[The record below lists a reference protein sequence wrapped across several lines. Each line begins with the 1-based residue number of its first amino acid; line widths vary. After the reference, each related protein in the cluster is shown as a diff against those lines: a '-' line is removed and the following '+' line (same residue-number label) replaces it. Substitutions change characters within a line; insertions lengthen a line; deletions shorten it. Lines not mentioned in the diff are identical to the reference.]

1 LGITRKLEIEMRS
14 GQTNIELLK
23 CIANSKTKDVLVVL
37 PIPDVGFK
45 LSMHSPRPPENP
57 DFHVHWRSDQ
67 PYIHEDVDSSFF
79 STQYWIN
86 SITEFLNDSE
96 RCQPSS
102 DEDIMVF
109 HGILPSI
116 SIPASEKITVDIGQI
131 VQTMN
136 IGSVY
141 QTKTK
146 KLPSLVSKL
155 QREYSASDLGRNFIM
170 GFSEERILM
179 PSSCGMIWFDNLTF
193 MDKWTRVLRPFLDPV
208 QKSLEVIQET
218 YPNSIERWLPVNDI
232 EKALNV
238 QYFEP
243 KIINF

>member
-1 LGITRKLEIEMRS
+1 MRS

-23 CIANSKTKDVLVVL
+23 CIANSKTKDVFIVL
-37 PIPDVGFK
+37 PILDTGFK
-45 LSMHSPRPPENP
+45 LSMHSPRPPEDP
-57 DFHVHWRSDQ
+57 DFHAHWSSHR
-67 PYIHEDVDSSFF
+67 PRTHEDVDNSFF
-79 STQYWIN
+79 SMQYWIN
-86 SITEFLNDSE
+86 SVTECLDDSK

-102 DEDIMVF
+102 DEDIIVF

-131 VQTMN
+131 MQTMN
-136 IGSVY
+136 TGTVF

-146 KLPSLVSKL
+146 KLPFLMSKL
-155 QREYSASDLGRNFIM
+155 QREYSSSDLRRNFIM

-179 PSSCGMIWFDNLTF
+179 PSSFGMIWFDNLTF
-193 MDKWTRVLRPFLDPV
+193 MDKWTRIFRPLLDPM

-218 YPNSIERWLPVNDI
+218 YPNSIERWLPVNGI

-243 KIINF
+243 KIIIF